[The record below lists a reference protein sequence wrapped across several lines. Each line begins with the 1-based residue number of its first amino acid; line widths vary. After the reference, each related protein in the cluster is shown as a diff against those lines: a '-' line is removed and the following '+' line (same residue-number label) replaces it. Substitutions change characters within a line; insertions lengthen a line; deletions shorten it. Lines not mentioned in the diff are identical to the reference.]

1 MVDARAKWSGV
12 VPYLPRVVDAEL
24 DARLAAAG
32 AVVIEGPKAS
42 GKTETARQ
50 RAASSVL
57 LDVDENARRAAVVD
71 PSLVLEGAVPRL
83 IDEWQIEPGLWNHVR
98 RAVDDRGRAGQF
110 VLTGSSVPAEDMA
123 RHTGAGRFSFLRMRP
138 MSLYESGHTNGA
150 VSLAGLLAGD
160 TPRSDDPGVSVADLA
175 DRITAG
181 GWPAQHG
188 RRVVDAARAARDYL
202 EQVRQVD
209 VPRVGGP
216 RRDPARIERLLR
228 SLARNTASE
237 VGVSLLAADAGGG
250 DRPLGRQTVADYLN
264 ILDQL
269 MVIED
274 QPAWAPHLRSRAS
287 LRRSPKRHFV
297 DPSLAVAALGAG
309 PERLLGDLS
318 LLGLLFESLVIRDL
332 RVLAQPLDGQV
343 LHYRDSYGVEVDAIV
358 QLADGRWGA
367 FEVKLGAGLVDE
379 GAEALMRFRKAIDT
393 EQSGEP
399 AVLGVIAG
407 TGFGYARPDGI
418 VVVPVGA
425 LAP

>member
-1 MVDARAKWSGV
+1 MI
-12 VPYLPRVVDAEL
+12 YIPRIVDAEL

-57 LDVDENARRAAVVD
+57 LDVEENARRAAAVD
-71 PSLVLEGAVPRL
+71 PSLVLHGPTPRL
-83 IDEWQIEPGLWNHVR
+83 IDEWQVEPGLWNHVR
-98 RAVDDRGRAGQF
+98 RAVDDRGAPGQF
-110 VLTGSSVPAEDMA
+110 VLTGSSVPAEDVA

-138 MSLYESGHTNGA
+138 MTLFETGHTNGA
-150 VSLAGLLAGD
+150 VSLGALLAGNA
-160 TPRSDDPGVSVADLA
+160 PRSDDPGLTVADLA
-175 DRITAG
+175 DRITSG

-188 RRVVDAARAARDYL
+188 RRVADAARAARDYL

-209 VPRVGGP
+209 VSRVAGS

-228 SLARNTASE
+228 SLARNTATE
-237 VGVSLLAADAGGG
+237 VAITVLAADAGGG
-250 DRPLGRQTVADYLN
+250 DGPLDRHTVAEYLT
-264 ILDQL
+264 ILDRL

-274 QPAWAPHLRSRAS
+274 QPAWAPHLRSRAN
-287 LRRSPKRHFV
+287 LRSSPKRHFV

-309 PERLLGDLS
+309 PERLLADLN

-332 RVLAQPLDGQV
+332 RVLAQPLGGQV
-343 LHYRDSYGVEVDAIV
+343 LHYRDNYGVEADAVV

-367 FEVKLGAGLVDE
+367 FEVKLGPGLVDE
-379 GAEALMRFRKAIDT
+379 GAEALLRFRDAIDT
-393 EQSGEP
+393 RKSGEP
-399 AVLGVIAG
+399 AVLGVIVG
-407 TGFGYARPDGI
+407 SGFGYVRPDGI
-418 VVVPVGA
+418 AVIPVGA

>member
-1 MVDARAKWSGV
+1 

-50 RAASSVL
+50 RATSSVL
-57 LDVDENARRAAVVD
+57 LDVDENARRAAAVD
-71 PSLVLEGAVPRL
+71 PSLVLEGSTPRL
-83 IDEWQIEPGLWNHVR
+83 IDEWQVEPRLWNQVR
-98 RAVDDRGRAGQF
+98 RAVDDRGVPGQF
-110 VLTGSSVPAEDMA
+110 VLTGSSVPADDVA

-138 MSLYESGHTNGA
+138 MTLFETGHTNGA
-150 VSLAGLLAGD
+150 VSLAAVLAGEP
-160 TPRSDDPGVSVADLA
+160 PRSDDPGLTVADLA
-175 DRITAG
+175 ARITSG

-209 VPRVGGP
+209 VSRVAGS

-228 SLARNTASE
+228 SLARNTATE
-237 VGVSLLAADAGGG
+237 VAVTVLAADAGGG
-250 DRPLGRQTVADYLN
+250 DGPLDRHTVAEYRD
-264 ILDQL
+264 ILDRL
-269 MVIED
+269 MIIED

-287 LRRSPKRHFV
+287 LRTSPKRHFV

-309 PERLLGDLS
+309 PDRLLGDLN

-343 LHYRDSYGVEVDAIV
+343 LHYRDNYGVEADAVV
-358 QLADGRWGA
+358 QLADGRWAA
-367 FEVKLGAGLVDE
+367 FEIKLGAGLVDE
-379 GAEALMRFRKAIDT
+379 GAEALLRFRSAVDT
-393 EQSGEP
+393 RKSGEP

-407 TGFGYARPDGI
+407 TGFGYVRPDGI
-418 VVVPVGA
+418 AVIPVGA

>member
-1 MVDARAKWSGV
+1 M
-12 VPYLPRVVDAEL
+12 PYLPRVVDAEL

-50 RAASSVL
+50 RAESSVL

-71 PSLVLEGAVPRL
+71 PSLVLEGPTPRL
-83 IDEWQIEPGLWNHVR
+83 IDEWQVEPSLWNHVR
-98 RAVDDRGRAGQF
+98 RAVDDRGLSGQF
-110 VLTGSSVPAEDMA
+110 VLTGSSVPADDVA

-138 MSLYESGHTNGA
+138 MTLFESGHTNGA
-150 VSLAGLLAGD
+150 VSLSALLAGD
-160 TPRSDDPGVSVADLA
+160 RPRSDDPGLAVADLA

-181 GWPAQHG
+181 GWPAQYG
-188 RRVVDAARAARDYL
+188 RRVADAARAARDYL
-202 EQVRQVD
+202 EQVRRVD
-209 VPRVGGP
+209 VSRVAGT

-228 SLARNTASE
+228 SLARNTATE
-237 VGVSLLAADAGGG
+237 VATSVLAADAGGG
-250 DRPLGRQTVADYLN
+250 DGPLDRHTVAEYVN
-264 ILDQL
+264 ILDRL

-287 LRRSPKRHFV
+287 LRTSPKRHFV

-309 PERLLGDLS
+309 PERLLGDLN

-343 LHYRDSYGVEVDAIV
+343 LHYRDNYGVEADAVV
-358 QLADGRWGA
+358 QLSDGRWGA

-379 GAEALMRFRKAIDT
+379 GAEALLRFRKAIDT
-393 EQSGEP
+393 SKSGEP
-399 AVLGVIAG
+399 TVLGVIAG
-407 TGFGYARPDGI
+407 TGFGYMRPDGI
-418 VVVPVGA
+418 AVIPVGA